1 MMEYPVMESF
11 YSLQG
16 EGIYAGVPAFFI
28 RLAGCDVGCSWCD
41 VKDSWST
48 AGYPKVKVEDLVQQ
62 ATESGTEVV
71 VITGGEPLLYDLTE
85 LTRAIQAAGLRTHLE
100 TSAAH
105 PWSGSWDWVCLS
117 PKRFKLP
124 IPENYRFAD
133 ELKMIIVNK
142 QDYIWAKELA
152 REVRPSCELLL
163 QPEWSRSKKVT
174 SGMIDF
180 VQHHPQWRISLQTHK
195 FLNID

>member
-1 MMEYPVMESF
+1 MMTYPVMETF

-16 EGIYAGVPAFFI
+16 EGIFSGVPAYFI

-48 AGYPKVKVEDLVQQ
+48 EGYPVYAAQELT
-62 ATESGTEVV
+62 AMARESGTEIV

-85 LTRAIQAAGLRTHLE
+85 LTTSLQAAGLRTHLE

-105 PWSGSWDWVCLS
+105 PMSGSWDWVCLS

-124 IPENYRFAD
+124 LAENYQHAD
-133 ELKMIIVNK
+133 ELKIIVVNK
-142 QDYIWAKELA
+142 KDFDWAVELA
-152 REVRPSCELLL
+152 SGVQQDCRLLL
-163 QPEWSRSKKVT
+163 QPEWSKADKVI

-180 VQHHPQWRISLQTHK
+180 VQQNPTWRISLQTHK
-195 FLNID
+195 FLKID